1 MTFPPIRSYRPA
13 ILAASLVVLAGCA
26 AVRPVAVAPEATA
39 ASFRER
45 SLDDAGLRR
54 LAAQPDAGVAS
65 WPPARLDA
73 RALDVAALYF
83 NPSLQVARSKWQ
95 VAKAAIETAG
105 QIPNPTVSVSP
116 LYVTTATAGLSPWVV
131 ASSLVQIIETAG
143 KRQFRLARAQYLAE
157 AARLDVLNAA
167 WDTVG
172 RVNGALL
179 DVAAAQGRAA
189 AIERQLAAQSGLAEI
204 AEKRLQAGLGSRLEL
219 TTVRTLLTRVT
230 LDQQAARTTL
240 VEARH
245 QLAQAVG
252 VPFEALPLD
261 RLVIPSLDQ
270 ALPPGFEARVRDT
283 AALNR
288 ADLLARLA
296 DYAASAVALQ
306 LEVAS
311 RTPNV
316 ELGPNFEFDQGNRKW
331 GVSLT
336 AQVPVFNQNQG
347 PIAEA
352 AAQLRQAADQFV
364 ALQAGVIGE
373 VDRAIAAHQAAL
385 RSLAVADRLYQQQ
398 TRQASAAEAL
408 FARGETDRLELL
420 AARVE
425 LATAALGRADAQA
438 TVARARLAV
447 ELAGQLSPDGFN
459 PATLALSETK

>member
-1 MTFPPIRSYRPA
+1 MTFRLARACWPA
-13 ILAASLVVLAGCA
+13 TWAASLVVLAGCA
-26 AVRPVAVAPEATA
+26 SVRPVAVSPDATA
-39 ASFRER
+39 ASFRGR

-54 LAAQPDAGVAS
+54 LAARSATGFGS
-65 WPPARLDA
+65 WPPSRLDA

-83 NPSLQVARSKWQ
+83 SPSLQVARAKWQ
-95 VAKAAIETAG
+95 VANAAIGTAG

-116 LYVTTATAGLSPWVV
+116 LYVTTATAGIAPWVV

-143 KRQFRLARAQYLAE
+143 KRRFRLARTQYLAE
-157 AARLDVLNAA
+157 AARLDVLSAA

-172 RVNGALL
+172 RVHGALL
-179 DVAAAQGRAA
+179 DVAAAQRRAT

-240 VEARH
+240 VEAQH

-252 VPFEALPLD
+252 VPVAALRLD
-261 RLVIPSLDQ
+261 RLALPSPGRL
-270 ALPPGFEARVRDT
+270 LPPGFEAQVREV

-296 DYAASAVALQ
+296 DYAASAVVLQ

-311 RTPNV
+311 RIPNV
-316 ELGPNFEFDQGNRKW
+316 ELGPNFEYDQGNRKW
-331 GVSLT
+331 GLSLT
-336 AQVPVFNQNQG
+336 VQVPVFNQNQG

-352 AAQLRQAADQFV
+352 AAQRRQAADQFV

-385 RSLAVADRLYQQQ
+385 RSLTVADRLYQQQ
-398 TRQASAAEAL
+398 SRQASAAEAL

-438 TVARARLAV
+438 AVARTRLAV
-447 ELAGQLSPDGFN
+447 ELAGHLSADGFN
-459 PATLALSETK
+459 PAALALPERD

>member
-1 MTFPPIRSYRPA
+1 M
-13 ILAASLVVLAGCA
+13 
-26 AVRPVAVAPEATA
+26 
-39 ASFRER
+39 
-45 SLDDAGLRR
+45 
-54 LAAQPDAGVAS
+54 
-65 WPPARLDA
+65 
-73 RALDVAALYF
+73 AALYF

-95 VAKAAIETAG
+95 VATAAIETAG
-105 QIPNPTVSVSP
+105 QFPNPTVSVSP
-116 LYVTTATAGLSPWVV
+116 LYVTTATAGISPWVV

-143 KRQFRLARAQYLAE
+143 KRQFRLVRAQYLAE
-157 AARLDVLNAA
+157 AARLDVLNTA
-167 WDTVG
+167 WDTIG

-179 DVAAAQGRAA
+179 DVAAAQNRAA

-240 VEARH
+240 VEAQH

-261 RLVIPSLDQ
+261 RLVLPSLNQ

-306 LEVAS
+306 LEVAN
-311 RTPNV
+311 RVPNID
-316 ELGPNFEFDQGNRKW
+316 LGPNFEYDQGDRKW
-331 GVSLT
+331 GLALT
-336 AQVPVFNQNQG
+336 VQVPVFNQNQG

-352 AAQLRQAADQFV
+352 AAQRRQAADQFV

-373 VDRAIAAHQAAL
+373 VDRAIAAYQAAL

-398 TRQASAAEAL
+398 SRQASAAEAL

-425 LATAALGRADAQA
+425 LATAGLGRADARA

-447 ELAGQLSPDGFN
+447 ELAGHLSPDGFN
-459 PATLALSETK
+459 PALLALPETK